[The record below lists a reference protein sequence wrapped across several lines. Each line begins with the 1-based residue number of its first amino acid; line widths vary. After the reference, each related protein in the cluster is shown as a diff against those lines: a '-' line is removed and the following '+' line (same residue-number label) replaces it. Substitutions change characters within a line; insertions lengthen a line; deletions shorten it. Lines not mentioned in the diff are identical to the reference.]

1 MNLSQDVR
9 RVANRLPHQP
19 AITSESETIS
29 YAQLEARVGSIAGG
43 LRGRLGLARGS
54 RVGIAMENCGE
65 YLQVLYG
72 IWRAGLVAVPMN
84 VRLHEK
90 EIAFILANAGCAAC
104 FCTPEVANRI
114 AAPASFA
121 PGQPGI
127 LSSETREYAA
137 LLACEPIGETF
148 SSADDE
154 AWLFYTSGTTGR
166 PKGAVLSFRNLQF
179 MSHCYYADIDHLD
192 DRDVKL
198 HAAPLSHGS
207 GLYALPHI
215 AKGAHH
221 IIMSGSFEPD
231 RIYDVLAKAQNVTM
245 FGAPTMVSRLI
256 NHRRAGSSD
265 TSGLKTLYFGGAPMY
280 VSDLKR
286 ALEIFGPKLTQIYGQ
301 GESPMTISYVSKRLL
316 GQHSHPRREEILAS
330 CGVPRTGVDVL
341 IVDAEGREL
350 PAGEIG
356 EVITRS
362 DCVTSGYW
370 NNPEANAKALRDGWL
385 WTGDMGF
392 VDSEGFLTL
401 KDRSKDMIISG
412 GSNIYPR
419 ELEEVLLTHP
429 LVLECAVVGRE
440 HPDWGE
446 EVVAFVVAR
455 PQAHVTPQDLD
466 AVCLDN
472 VARYKRPRHYRFV
485 ESLPKNSYGKVLKT
499 DLRQLLKETDNA

>member
-1 MNLSQDVR
+1 VNLSQDVR

-19 AITSESETIS
+19 AITSETGTIT
-29 YAQLEARVGSIAGG
+29 YAQLEARVGGIAGG

-54 RVGIAMENCGE
+54 RIGIAMENCGE

-72 IWRAGLVAVPMN
+72 IWRAGMVAVPMN

-90 EIAFILANAGCAAC
+90 EIAFIIADAGCEAC
-104 FCTPEVANRI
+104 FCTPAVADRL
-114 AAPASFA
+114 SSLDLFK

-127 LSSETREYAA
+127 LCTQRQDYTRLVAS
-137 LLACEPIGETF
+137 EPIAETF
-148 SSADDE
+148 SVADDE

-215 AKGAHH
+215 AKGSHH
-221 IIMSGSFEPD
+221 IIVSGSFEPD
-231 RIYDVLAKAQNVTM
+231 RIYDVLAKQQNVTM

-265 TSGLKTLYFGGAPMY
+265 SSGLKTLYFGGAPMY

-301 GESPMTISYVSKRLL
+301 GESPMTISHVSKRLL
-316 GQHSHPRREEILAS
+316 GQREHPRREQILAS

-341 IVDAEGREL
+341 VVDADGREL

-362 DCVTSGYW
+362 DCVMSGYW
-370 NNPEANAKALRDGWL
+370 NSAEANAKALRDGWL

-392 VDSEGFLTL
+392 TDSEGFLTL

-440 HPDWGE
+440 HPEWGE
-446 EVVAFVVAR
+446 EVVAFVVVR

-472 VARYKRPRHYRFV
+472 IARYKRPRQYRFV
-485 ESLPKNSYGKVLKT
+485 ENLPKNSYGKILKT